1 MSAVIRSIAPPLV
14 ALILGGAGAAM
25 AVLVHLPLAM
35 VTGPLIVL
43 ALFTMRGGRV
53 FGQAPTLPSWLS
65 LVVLPVIGL
74 AIGSS
79 LTPEVLI
86 SAKRWWPSLLSMLL
100 FIPLVHYLGFV
111 LFRHVGR
118 LDPATSYFAAVPGG
132 LMEVLLLAEET
143 DAHAGTVL
151 TLQFLRIVLC
161 VLLVPLGFS
170 LMGADLLPVS
180 TSAMS
185 QRFPTLI
192 EVTMMI
198 ACAAAGV
205 GVGKLLR
212 FPAAVVT
219 GPMLCFGALQ
229 LWGITDAAPP
239 PLSLAVTQLIMGSL
253 LGLRFTGLPMR
264 QFVVA
269 IQLAL
274 ANLAITMTL
283 AVGFAFLF
291 HGLVAEPVEA
301 LVLAY
306 APGGLAEMSL
316 VAASLHIGLLYVSVH
331 HLLRIILAIL
341 FARHFASSVRCSV
354 PASGGSDL

>member
-1 MSAVIRSIAPPLV
+1 MSAVIRYIASPLL
-14 ALILGGAGAAM
+14 ALALGSGGAAI
-25 AVLVHLPLAM
+25 AVVINLPLAM

-43 ALFTMRGGRV
+43 AIFTMRGARI
-53 FGQAPTLPSWLS
+53 FGHAPMLPGWLS
-65 LVVLPVIGL
+65 LLVLPVIGI

-86 SAKRWWPSLLSMLL
+86 SAKHWWPSLLSMFLY
-100 FIPLVHYLGFV
+100 IPLVHYLGFV
-111 LFRHVGR
+111 LFRNVGR

-132 LMEVLLLAEET
+132 LLEVLLLAEET

-170 LMGADLLPVS
+170 LMGADLLSVS

-185 QRFPTLI
+185 QSLPTSE
-192 EVTMMI
+192 EVIMMI
-198 ACAAAGV
+198 ACAATGV

-219 GPMLCFGALQ
+219 GPVLCFGALQ

-239 PLSLAVTQLIMGSL
+239 PLSLAVTQLIMGTL
-253 LGLRFTGLPMR
+253 LGLRFTGLPVR

-269 IQLAL
+269 VQLAL
-274 ANLAITMTL
+274 AHLAITMTL
-283 AVGFAFLF
+283 ALGFAVLF
-291 HGLVAEPVEA
+291 YGLVGEPVEA

-316 VAASLHIGLLYVSVH
+316 IAASLHIGLLYVSVH
-331 HLLRIILAIL
+331 HLLRIILAI
-341 FARHFASSVRCSV
+341 FVARYFASSVRRDAPQKPV
-354 PASGGSDL
+354 E